1 MTDKNKIEML
11 LETASTDLLTIKNH
25 LDLTAK
31 ILADLIQLYKNE
43 INPNLD
49 FGEAYIETLNIKI
62 LLATNTALQLAN
74 GQNLKVLNKEIQIID
89 ISSLYV
95 VARTIIECFLTIE
108 YLFVNDISQE
118 ERNFRFKLWKIAGFM
133 MRQQPIND
141 LNQIHSAKIESE
153 KEEIDKLK
161 KEVKASEFYSQLSKN
176 QIWKFDAYGIP
187 RTISWSDLLS
197 KSSINNKLLDGYYK
211 LYSNYA
217 HSEFVS
223 IMQLKQMNLN
233 IASPIA
239 IDNLTSTLNNIRI
252 INCVLINLFLQ
263 KFEESKKIYERFDDK
278 TKYIIDFWNSF
289 ATKEQ

>member
-1 MTDKNKIEML
+1 MKDKDKFEML

-25 LDLTAK
+25 LDLTVK

-62 LLATNTALQLAN
+62 LLATNTALQVAN
-74 GQNLKVLNKEIQIID
+74 GQNLKVLDREIDVID
-89 ISSLYV
+89 IPSLYV

-133 MRQQPIND
+133 MRQQTIND
-141 LNQIHSAKIESE
+141 TNKIHSAKIESE
-153 KEEIDKLK
+153 RQEIDKLK
-161 KEVKASEFYSQLSKN
+161 KEVKTSEFYSQLSKN
-176 QIWKFDAYGIP
+176 QIWKLDAYGIP
-187 RTISWSDLLS
+187 RTISWSDLLN
-197 KSSINNKLLDGYYK
+197 KSSINTELLDGYYK

-223 IMQLKQMNLN
+223 IMQMKQMNLN
-233 IASPIA
+233 INSPVA

-252 INCVLINLFLQ
+252 INCVAINLFIQ
-263 KFEESKKIYERFDDK
+263 KFEESKEIYERFDAR

-289 ATKEQ
+289 ATKEH

>member
-1 MTDKNKIEML
+1 MIDKDKIEML

-25 LDLTAK
+25 LDLTVK

-74 GQNLKVLNKEIQIID
+74 GQNLKVLDKEIQIID

-95 VARTIIECFLTIE
+95 VARTIIECFLTE
-108 YLFVNDISQE
+108 YLFVNDISQA

-141 LNQIHSAKIESE
+141 INQIHSAKIESE

-176 QIWKFDAYGIP
+176 QIWKLDAYGIP

-197 KSSINNKLLDGYYK
+197 KSSINNKLLDGFTNFI
-211 LYSNYA
+211 L
-217 HSEFVS
+217 
-223 IMQLKQMNLN
+223 IM
-233 IASPIA
+233 
-239 IDNLTSTLNNIRI
+239 
-252 INCVLINLFLQ
+252 LILNLFQ
-263 KFEESKKIYERFDDK
+263 
-278 TKYIIDFWNSF
+278 
-289 ATKEQ
+289 